1 MFSDFQT
8 QGLVGSNGY
17 LAALSEWRTIR
28 PQAKIDA
35 RSQAEHRERLLVGRG
50 FVTGTAF

>member
-1 MFSDFQT
+1 M
-8 QGLVGSNGY
+8 GLSKCP
-17 LAALSEWRTIR
+17 TIR

-50 FVTGTAF
+50 FVTGTGF